1 MTELQGRAAAGAR
14 TVDGKPGWRP
24 WERAVPSL
32 GVTAGILLV
41 AGPLVA
47 TLLRSVLV
55 WSDAGVS
62 VSPENFTRLFADD
75 RFLRAAGNTLI
86 TGLGATLC
94 SCVLGFTLA
103 WLVARTDMP
112 GRRWFDAGN
121 LVPFFLSPYVG
132 AISWIYLAAPNSGLL
147 QQLARNWLGVRLPF
161 DIYSLGG
168 VIWVLT
174 LFYTPYVYLFV
185 LAPLRQMDAA
195 FEDAARVHGAS
206 FWFTLRHVSIPL
218 VSPALISGALVV
230 LVTSAGLFDVPLALA
245 SPRGIPTMPTEIFAA
260 VQYPADFGRAAA
272 FGVVVLSVTILLTV
286 WQRRVLGRRRFD
298 VVTGKGYRPR
308 LLRLRPAARFAA
320 LALEIVYIGGG
331 VVLPTVALVLVSLSR
346 LWTGRFD
353 PARASLANF
362 NYVLFNYRLTQGAIA
377 NSLILAVTGATIGVG
392 ISLLQAYYLNRGRPS
407 RWRGPIDALLA
418 LPMGIPGIILGLGFL
433 ILAIRTPL
441 YGTLLIV
448 LIAYVARFFPI
459 ATRNIAAMLLAIN
472 PEMEASARAS
482 GASWGQAMRWVL
494 LPLLRPA
501 LAASWLMLFVIFVR
515 ELGATILLY
524 AQGTETI
531 SVALVLLADRN
542 PGYVAS
548 LAVIQLVLLLTA
560 FGVFR
565 ATSAFTS
572 STS

>member
-1 MTELQGRAAAGAR
+1 MPLRRAPAAR
-14 TVDGKPGWRP
+14 PGWRLEQ
-24 WERAVPSL
+24 WVP
-32 GVTAGILLV
+32 GVGVAAGILLV
-41 AGPLVA
+41 AGPLIA
-47 TLLRSVLV
+47 TLVRSVLV
-55 WSDAGVS
+55 WTEDGPTVSAG
-62 VSPENFTRLFADD
+62 NFVRLFRDA
-75 RFLRAAGNTLI
+75 RVLSALGNTL
-86 TGLGATLC
+86 LCGAATTLC

-147 QQLARNWLGVRLPF
+147 QHWSKAWLGVPLPF
-161 DIYSLGG
+161 DIYGLGG
-168 VIWVLT
+168 VVWVLT

-206 FWFTLRHVSIPL
+206 FWTTLRHVSIPL

-230 LVTSAGLFDVPLALA
+230 FVTSAGLFDVPLALA
-245 SPRGIPTMPTEIFAA
+245 SPRGIPTMPTEIFSA

-272 FGVVVLSVTILLTV
+272 FGVLVLGVTVLLTV
-286 WQRRVLGRRRFD
+286 WQRRYLGRRRFD

-308 LLRLRPAARFAA
+308 LLRLGLPARVAA
-320 LALEIVYIGGG
+320 LALEAVYIGGG
-331 VVLPTVALVLVSLSR
+331 VVLPTVALVMVSLSR

-353 PARASLANF
+353 AARASLANF
-362 NYVLFNYRLTQGAIA
+362 RYVLFNYQLTQEAIQ
-377 NSLILAVTGATIGVG
+377 NSLMLAVSGATVGVA
-392 ISLLQAYYLNRGRPS
+392 ISLLQAYHLNRGLNRGADPGRGG
-407 RWRGPIDALLA
+407 RWRSLVDALLA
-418 LPMGIPGIILGLGFL
+418 MPMGIPGIILGLGFL

-441 YGTLLIV
+441 YGTLVIV
-448 LIAYVARFFPI
+448 GIAYVARFFPI

-472 PEMEASARAS
+472 PELEASARAS
-482 GASWGQAMRWVL
+482 GATWWQTMRWIL

-501 LAASWLMLFVIFVR
+501 LTASWLMLFVIFVR

-531 SVALVLLADRN
+531 SVALVLLADRS

-548 LAVIQLVLLLTA
+548 LAVIQLVMLLAA
-560 FGVFR
+560 FALFR
-565 ATSAFTS
+565 AISPPEPAVP
-572 STS
+572 